1 LPGRAACFRA
11 RSIDGGARVDKPTPI
26 EEDKAAIIKAAI
38 IKAAIIKAARYR
50 VATGTRLSRFATF
63 FALALVVFFAALPA
77 FGNRETIQDLFFLF
91 TILTLAQFWNL
102 LAGYAAV
109 VSIGQQAFVGFGAYM
124 LFASTILWRL
134 DVTTAVALSGVLS
147 GILALGVA
155 FIVFRLHGPYL
166 SIGTWVVAEVLRL
179 LFAQWKQLGG
189 GTGTS
194 LPVEATSENAA
205 VQWIATL
212 FDIRSAAARDIFAYW
227 LALIVVVATLVLIY
241 TLLRTRWG
249 LGLAA
254 VRDNE
259 RGAESVGVDAF
270 LMKLF
275 VYVIAGFGTGLVG
288 AIIYVE
294 KARISPNAAFSLLD
308 WTAYVIFIVV
318 IGGIGTIE
326 GPIVGAV
333 VFYVLQTYLAGYGS
347 AYLILLGGL
356 GVATMLFAPKGIWGF
371 VVERWNLQLFPV
383 RRRLVATD
391 KE

>member
-1 LPGRAACFRA
+1 
-11 RSIDGGARVDKPTPI
+11 VNKTTPI
-26 EEDKAAIIKAAI
+26 EDAKTAATKAT
-38 IKAAIIKAARYR
+38 RYR

-63 FALALVVFFAALPA
+63 FALALVAFLAALPA
-77 FGNRETIQDLFFLF
+77 FGSRETIQDLFFLF

-124 LFASTILWRL
+124 LFASTILWQL
-134 DVTTAVALSGVLS
+134 DITTAVALSGVLS

-194 LPVEATSENAA
+194 LPVEATSENAI
-205 VQWIATL
+205 VQWIAGL

-326 GPIVGAV
+326 GPIIGV
-333 VFYVLQTYLAGYGS
+333 VIFYVLQTYLAGYGS

-391 KE
+391 KD

>member
-1 LPGRAACFRA
+1 VEKPVHPEEAKVSAAK
-11 RSIDGGARVDKPTPI
+11 GAAK
-26 EEDKAAIIKAAI
+26 
-38 IKAAIIKAARYR
+38 YR
-50 VATGTRLSRFATF
+50 VATGTRLSRAATA
-63 FALALVVFFAALPA
+63 FALLLVVFLAALPT
-77 FGNRETIQDLFFLF
+77 FGSRETIQDLFFLF

-102 LAGYAAV
+102 LAGYAAI
-109 VSIGQQAFVGFGAYM
+109 VSIGQQAFVGFGAYL
-124 LFASTILWRL
+124 LFALTILL
-134 DVTTAVALSGVLS
+134 QIDVGIAVALCGFASGL
-147 GILALGVA
+147 LALGVA

-194 LPVEATSENAA
+194 LPVEVTSENTM
-205 VQWIATL
+205 VQWIADL
-212 FDIRSAAARDIFAYW
+212 FDIRSAAARDIYAYW
-227 LALIVVVATLVLIY
+227 LALIIVVATLVLVY
-241 TLLRTRWG
+241 ALLRTRWG

-288 AIIYVE
+288 AVIYLE
-294 KARISPNAAFSLLD
+294 KARISPDAAFSLLD
-308 WTAYVIFIVV
+308 WTAYVIFIVI

-326 GPIVGAV
+326 GPIIGVL

-347 AYLILLGGL
+347 SYLILLGGL